1 MAIYQIRG
9 GLCPLELPPHGFKG
23 QDCIYDLCAVKQK
36 TAVYTAAFCFEKRIE
51 RMYKEKRDSLL

>member
-9 GLCPLELPPHGFKG
+9 GLCPLELPSLRLQRTG
-23 QDCIYDLCAVKQK
+23 DLCAVKQK

-51 RMYKEKRDSLL
+51 RMYKEKRDGLL